1 MARFNAC
8 LRMGLLCSLIVC
20 AIVLIFPIKTDANNP
35 APQLEAVEATKARGG
50 LGLAAALDSDGAMD
64 AGTTAEIEPEDFS
77 KPKMLLYTSYTVKKG
92 DTIGEIAQRFAL
104 EQGTLLS
111 VNNITNARTLQIGQ
125 SIKIPNQD
133 GVLVKVERTAK
144 EKRLPTLSEFIQT
157 LSKNKKY
164 QGIPSSEE
172 EAQAFAA
179 SIQSANEL
187 FMDMHEKFGTETKNI
202 FIPNVKMSNLDL
214 QEINGDIFLWPAR
227 GYITDSYGY
236 RYDPFGGASREFHNG
251 MDIRARTGAPVRAAM
266 AGRVTFAGWSDSYG
280 YHVVISHSGG
290 YRTLYAHLSVIRA
303 KAGVYVNAGELIGDV
318 GSTGRSTGSHL
329 HFTVYKNGVTVNPRL
344 LLR

>member
-1 MARFNAC
+1 MARFNTC
-8 LRMGLLCSLIVC
+8 LRLGLLCSIIVC
-20 AIVLIFPIKTDANNP
+20 TIVLVFPIKADAAKP
-35 APQLEAVEATKARGG
+35 ELQLEAVEALEARGG
-50 LGLAAALDSDGAMD
+50 LGLVDVIDSEDGAD
-64 AGTTAEIEPEDFS
+64 NGTTAEIEPEDFS
-77 KPKMLLYTSYTVKKG
+77 KPKMLLYTSYTVQKG
-92 DTIGEIAQRFAL
+92 DTVGEIAQRFAL
-104 EQGTLLS
+104 EQGTLIS
-111 VNNITNARTLQIGQ
+111 VNNITNARALQIGQ
-125 SIKIPNQD
+125 VIKIPNQD
-133 GVLVKVERTAK
+133 GALVKVERTAA
-144 EKRLPTLSEFIQT
+144 EKRLPTLNEFIQT

-164 QGIPSSEE
+164 QGIPTSEKE
-172 EAQAFAA
+172 LQAFAA

-187 FMDMHEKFGTETKNI
+187 FMDTYERFGTETKNV

-251 MDIRARTGAPVRAAM
+251 MDISARTGTPVGAAM

-290 YRTLYAHLSVIRA
+290 YRTLYAHLSVIIA
-303 KAGVYVNAGELIGDV
+303 KAGVYVNAGELIGRV
-318 GSTGRSTGSHL
+318 GSTGRSTGAHL